1 MHSWD
6 FSDPELEVYLARARL
21 ERARAL
27 TALYRRGSWRVAV
40 AVRRGLARA
49 SRPLRP
55 IAEAFARWRR
65 WRATVRE
72 LRALDDRLLADI
84 GLSRDDIVRIADK
97 ASRLPPPPRAAAP
110 VRHRA
115 EALVTAPP
123 APPVASANDNA
134 PAAAPIKRPSCA

>member
-6 FSDPELEVYLARARL
+6 FSGPELEVHLARARL
-21 ERARAL
+21 ERARSL
-27 TALYRRGSWRVAV
+27 TALCRRGPWRVAV

-49 SRPLRP
+49 SRPLRA

-65 WRATVRE
+65 WHATVRE

-97 ASRLPPPPRAAAP
+97 ASRLPPLPRAAS